1 MLDIK
6 DYEKLSPEAKE
17 FYDEHE
23 EYFDKMADK
32 WGDMVDV
39 VAIIEDACK
48 RDVKPQ
54 ESPNEVI
61 TAD

>member
-6 DYEKLSPEAKE
+6 DYEKLSPEAKD
-17 FYDEHE
+17 FYHEHRD
-23 EYFDKMADK
+23 YFNKMLDK
-32 WGDMVDV
+32 WGGFVDP
-39 VAIIEDACK
+39 VAIIEDSC
-48 RDVKPQ
+48 RRGVEPQ